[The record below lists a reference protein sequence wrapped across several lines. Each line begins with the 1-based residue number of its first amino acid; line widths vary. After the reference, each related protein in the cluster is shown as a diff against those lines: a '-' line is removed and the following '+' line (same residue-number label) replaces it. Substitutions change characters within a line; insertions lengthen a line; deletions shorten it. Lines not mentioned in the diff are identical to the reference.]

1 MLGLHAVFSGCWN
14 KFSTWNILDCH
25 LLYNAGFGKAL
36 IEHFLPIFTDSLFL
50 KTSKVGDVL
59 YVSISVIVDVTLDHI
74 RRVNFRSKSS
84 FTRKLKIYLPSLK

>member
-36 IEHFLPIFTDSLFL
+36 IGQFIADFYRFIIL
-50 KTSKVGDVL
+50 KNLKSGRC
-59 YVSISVIVDVTLDHI
+59 SICINQRYRGH
-74 RRVNFRSKSS
+74 
-84 FTRKLKIYLPSLK
+84 YLGPHQTGKF